1 MSTPKRFSALTVT
14 AITVL
19 SVSACSIELSAGST
33 SEEETATEAPTDI
46 ETTSETSSAEETTS
60 SSSSSSSP
68 SSSSSSS
75 TTSSSS
81 GDDETEDFNE
91 YDGVSTLDFF
101 AALGE
106 VEGMHAT
113 DRESDPKKLRTSA
126 KLFNEDE
133 SLRADVFI
141 FIPTPDGEPA
151 PVKSHSDEGLK
162 NAYESARD
170 VFEEEGH
177 DVEETEITTKNLE
190 WKCVE
195 AQQSQGDG
203 DIDHAICDAAFAGRV
218 IDVQRI
224 ILHDDRDQK
233 DKQLDTLLEKVDAAL
248 DTLK

>member
-60 SSSSSSSP
+60 SSSSSSS
-68 SSSSSSS
+68 SS

-81 GDDETEDFNE
+81 GGGETEDYYE

-113 DRESDPKKLRTSA
+113 DRESDPKKFRTSA
-126 KLFNEDE
+126 KLFSEDE

-151 PVKSHSDEGLK
+151 PVKSHSDEVLK
-162 NAYESARD
+162 NAYESARG
-170 VFEEEGH
+170 VFKEEGH
-177 DVEETEITTKNLE
+177 DVEETEIKTKNLE

-248 DTLK
+248 VTLK